1 MSNQIKHYKQIDA
14 LKNQARFNFWLIGR
28 RGGKTIGMRE
38 DILANIK
45 KMPAGYGM
53 YYIGPTNADAIELM
67 WDSLQERLDDH
78 RWRYQPR
85 ISKQR
90 FVFSHGRYIQIIGA
104 EKIRRVRGRKIF
116 KAYLDEVGFYSK
128 PLFEVWRALR
138 PALADAKGGCIMG
151 TTPPGKATEA
161 YDFYLQAQSKDRW
174 KITHWN
180 TVDNPFIDPEEVE
193 EAKRDLDE
201 KSFRQEYMATWESFA
216 GMVYYSFDENI
227 HIKRQPDVDPAFPME
242 ISFDFNV
249 NPTTLLLLQD
259 TRDKKRLKKEY
270 SLKNASTPDTVKRFC
285 EDYKHLAGSTPVYYY
300 GDSTGSARES
310 TTAKSDYY
318 FVEEV
323 LKSYGFQFQRRVPG
337 VNPGILDRV
346 AYMNGA
352 LKNVNGQSTI
362 EIDPSCTETIR
373 DLGSQE
379 IDGRLPSAKNNLGHK
394 ADALGYYIYWKH
406 IVEKRGV
413 SRMIQL

>member
-1 MSNQIKHYKQIDA
+1 MQQKIHNKQAEAVFD
-14 LKNQARFNFWLIGR
+14 KTRFKFWLAGR
-28 RGGKTIGMRE
+28 RGGKTVGVRE
-38 DILANIK
+38 DILRHIPS
-45 KMPAGYGM
+45 MPDNAGILYCA
-53 YYIGPTNADAIELM
+53 PTNQLAKELI
-67 WDSLQERLDDH
+67 WNELDD
-78 RWRYQPR
+78 R
-85 ISKQR
+85 ITELNWKCKPMVSTQR
-90 FVFSHGRYIQIIGA
+90 FEFSRGRYIQVLGA
-104 EKIRRVRGRKIF
+104 EKIRRVRGKKFYR
-116 KAYLDEVGFYSK
+116 AYLDEIAFYSSD
-128 PLFEVWRALR
+128 LGEVWRAVR
-138 PALADAKGGCIMG
+138 PTLSDYQGGCIVS
-151 TTPPGKATEA
+151 TTPNGKGTQA
-161 YDFYLQAQSKDRW
+161 YDFYLQIQAKTEW
-174 KITHWN
+174 KYFHWK
-180 TVDNPFIDPEEVE
+180 TIDNPFIDPQEI
-193 EAKRDLDE
+193 EAARNEMDE
-201 KSFRQEYMATWESFA
+201 KSFKQEYEAAWESFE
-216 GMVYYSFDENI
+216 GLVYYGFDENL
-227 HIKRQPDVDPAFPME
+227 HIKKQPPIAPELPME

-394 ADALGYYIYWKH
+394 ADALGYYIFWKH